1 MKKGRPK
8 IPNELKSD
16 KTKQIKVNQKFLN
29 NLEILKK
36 IYNINTN
43 SKLIEHIINL
53 ELQRYNINNDLINKD

>member
-1 MKKGRPK
+1 MKKGRQK

-43 SKLIEHIINL
+43 SKLIEHVINL
-53 ELQRYNINNDLINKD
+53 ELQRYNIKNDLLNKD